1 MSDEEPLE
9 DLEDSDDG
17 EAVDRRVCR
26 LPGCGGPASGVCI
39 NNLSFEEC
47 PDVLD
52 VAPRK
57 DDGSRASMPHPD
69 RDFVVV
75 PGGHALDAAACDAL
89 LRQRGGTVVG
99 LVAGP
104 EVGKTTLIGLM
115 YELLVRRRMAT
126 FAFAGSDTLRGYDE
140 RCYLARTATNAAS
153 ADTLRTPAQDKLSF
167 THLRVASGNARLD
180 VTFSDRSGE
189 HFERVMDQP
198 NEIAGFQELRRAD
211 VILLLVD
218 LTELLK
224 EPNLQFS
231 RMRRWTMAMAQ
242 NGMLEGKAVLLVGT
256 KADVAVRT
264 PRSRAAGKALGC
276 LADDLSRRTR
286 GVPILPRIVA
296 CRPRKGSIVVGE
308 GVEALLAEILAPKI
322 REPEAV
328 PEVWPDAPTE
338 LDLLMRR
345 YRARSA

>member
-1 MSDEEPLE
+1 MSDGEPVGGSE
-9 DLEDSDDG
+9 GG
-17 EAVDRRVCR
+17 EVVDRRVCR

-39 NNLSFEEC
+39 NNLSFDEC

-52 VAPRK
+52 AVSSE
-57 DDGSRASMPHPD
+57 DDGPRASSHRPD

-115 YELLVRRRMAT
+115 YELLVRRRMAA
-126 FAFAGSDTLRGYDE
+126 FGFAGSETLRGYDE

-167 THLRVASGNARLD
+167 THLRVASGSARLD
-180 VTFSDRSGE
+180 VVFSDRSGE

-198 NEIAGFQELRRAD
+198 NGIAKFQELRRAD

-224 EPNLQFS
+224 EPNLQFFQ
-231 RMRRWTMAMAQ
+231 MRRWTMAMAQ
-242 NGMLEGKAVLLVGT
+242 NGMLQGKAVFLVGT
-256 KADVAVRT
+256 KADVAIRT
-264 PRSRAAGKALGC
+264 PGSRAAGKALC
-276 LADDLSRRTR
+276 DLANDLSKRTR
-286 GVPILPRIVA
+286 GVPVLPRIVA
-296 CRPRKGSIVVGE
+296 CRPRKGSTAVGE
-308 GVEALLAEILAPKI
+308 GVEALLAEILAP
-322 REPEAV
+322 RTRAREAV
-328 PEVWPDAPTE
+328 PEAWPSAPTE